1 MPLLESANK
10 ECLRLRMERD
20 PYKPPEFFPN
30 PSITSTQLI
39 GALIAVQKELDA
51 VKEQLARLSEEVRST
66 PQQ

>member
-1 MPLLESANK
+1 
-10 ECLRLRMERD
+10 MERD